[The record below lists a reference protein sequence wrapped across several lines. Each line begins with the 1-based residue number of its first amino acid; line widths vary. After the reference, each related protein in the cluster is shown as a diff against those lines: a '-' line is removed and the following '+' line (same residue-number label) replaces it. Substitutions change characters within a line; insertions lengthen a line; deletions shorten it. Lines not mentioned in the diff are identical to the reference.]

1 MPTFKISHGSDTLA
15 REIALFTTN
24 RQETDATKEI
34 RRALFVVPPT
44 SVESERVISAS
55 GLFLSKLRCNL
66 NDSSLDI
73 LIFLKFYF
81 ARNNRLELKDNI
93 AIDSIT
99 KQSAHGNPFK
109 VFNFYLRSTNF
120 TNINLIEDLS

>member
-1 MPTFKISHGSDTLA
+1 MPAFQNSHGSDTLA

-24 RQETDATKEI
+24 RQETDAIKEI
-34 RRALFVVPPT
+34 RRALFVLPPT
-44 SVESERVISAS
+44 SVESERVFSAS

-66 NDSSLDI
+66 NDSSLDM

-81 ARNNRLELKDNI
+81 ARNNRLVKGQY
-93 AIDSIT
+93 SIT
-99 KQSAHGNPFK
+99 KQSAHGNAFK

-120 TNINLIEDLS
+120 TNINFIEDLS